1 MKTRCQSKRVVKYL
15 ILAGILLAKHEAHA
29 QFNKYRSQTRF
40 NPDNAAAPQ
49 RPQPEGAAS
58 DVNAMSAEDAAAA
71 LNAAEDVE
79 AQTTPPLPGA
89 DAAPGRT
96 GRAKNNSNAGNASP
110 ANNAASD
117 AAFEGDADDDANQET
132 FGDRPADTA
141 PPKNSKYVNLN
152 PETAF
157 GPEIVES
164 FDFPDT
170 DIMEITKHMQK
181 LTGINLILDKDV
193 KGKVSIIAPT
203 PITVGDAWKA
213 YLAALNMAGYSLIKT
228 GAFYKVINARDIRYT
243 PTKIY
248 TGNYTPDTENYV
260 MRVISLKHVSAAEIA
275 RNFRPFM
282 SRYGRII
289 DIKQTNTI
297 IIADTG
303 SNINRLAKMVKFLD
317 VTGHEE
323 ALQIVKMKHSSAQEI
338 AKLLDNI
345 LKGGGSA
352 AGGRPG
358 SATPRFTGG
367 GSSSESTSVI
377 SRIIAEPR
385 TNSIIA
391 MANAEGGKQLREL
404 IDKLDVKLN
413 SSGSN
418 RVHVYYLNYGDSEDL
433 SKTLSSIVTGNTAKD
448 AGGAGGASRFSALG
462 GGQSDNP
469 IFSAEVKITSDKNN
483 NALVVTASPTDWL
496 TLRDVIGRLDIPRD
510 QVYVEGLI
518 LEAKVN
524 KNRSFGVEYAGAY
537 GQGAVQR
544 TGFTGSKSDILS
556 LITTGVP
563 ASLGGFFAGFGLGPK
578 KELDITGPTG
588 TSIGKR
594 KVNAISGFIKAIAS
608 HESTNILATPQIL
621 ALDNTEA
628 TFEVGDTVPV
638 RNSTITT
645 GVQNF
650 STTQQEAKLSL
661 KITPQI
667 NKVTRFVKLKI
678 TQKIDDF
685 GSGDPNA
692 GIGLPTTTRSAITEV
707 MVRDRDTIAMG
718 GLLRDREQVTNTKIP
733 VLGDIPVLGWLFKN
747 KSKTLEK
754 VNLLF
759 FMTPKILAPYNKT
772 ASSNTKDVL
781 ERRAAGM
788 KEMFEEDELDPNIKV
803 SDTLTSKLNQQI
815 NGPLYDLT
823 DADHYKNLNNEARQR
838 QDPNEA
844 QPASAPETPSANPP
858 PSTTPEEL
866 DIPDYQEIKKS
877 VQ

>member
-1 MKTRCQSKRVVKYL
+1 MKTRSPSKRFVAPLVF
-15 ILAGILLAKHEAHA
+15 ASILLANTSAQA

-40 NPDNAAAPQ
+40 NTNNDQTNEQ
-49 RPQPEGAAS
+49 AS
-58 DVNAMSAEDAAAA
+58 EDLDAMSEEDAAAA
-71 LNAAEDVE
+71 LRAAEDLENNE
-79 AQTTPPLPGA
+79 ALAQQ
-89 DAAPGRT
+89 APG
-96 GRAKNNSNAGNASP
+96 NVFN
-110 ANNAASD
+110 
-117 AAFEGDADDDANQET
+117 GDADDDANQTT
-132 FGDRPADTA
+132 FGSRPSPALA
-141 PPKNSKYVNLN
+141 AKSKNPQYVNLN

-170 DIMEITKHMQK
+170 DIMEITRHMQK

-317 VTGHEE
+317 VAGHEE
-323 ALQIVKMKHSSAQEI
+323 ALQIVKVKNSSAQEI
-338 AKLLDNI
+338 AKLLDTI
-345 LKGGGSA
+345 LKGASGPT
-352 AGGRPG
+352 AGARPG
-358 SATPRFTGG
+358 ASTTPRFSGSSGG
-367 GSSSESTSVI
+367 GDSTSSI

-391 MANAEGGKQLREL
+391 MANAEGAKQLREL
-404 IDKLDVKLN
+404 INKLDVKLV
-413 SSGSN
+413 SSSAN
-418 RVHVYYLNYGDSEDL
+418 RVHVYYLNYGDSEEL
-433 SKTLSSIVTGNTAKD
+433 SKTLSSIVTGATAQRG
-448 AGGAGGASRFSALG
+448 ATGGGSSRFSSFSG
-462 GGQSDNP
+462 PSENP
-469 IFSAEVKITSDKNN
+469 IFSTEVKITSDKNN

-496 TLRDVIGRLDIPRD
+496 TLKDVIGRLDIPRD

-518 LEAKVN
+518 LEANVTKE
-524 KNRSFGVEYAGAY
+524 KGFGVEYVGAY
-537 GQGAVQR
+537 GNGNVQR
-544 TGFTGSKSDILS
+544 SGFTTQSSAANGLLGLLAS
-556 LITTGVP
+556 GVP
-563 ASLGGFFAGFGLGPK
+563 TSLGGFMAGVGIGPSRT
-578 KELDITGPTG
+578 ITPTVNG
-588 TSIGKR
+588 QAGSPIR
-594 KVNAISGFIKAIAS
+594 VNAVNALIKAIAS
-608 HESTNILATPQIL
+608 HSSTNVLATPQIL

-628 TFEVGDTVPV
+628 TFEVGDTVPTRTSSV
-638 RNSTITT
+638 GQG

-650 STTQQEAKLSL
+650 APSTQEAKLSL

-678 TQKIDDF
+678 NQKIDDF
-685 GSGDPNA
+685 KSGAQAPAD
-692 GIGLPTTTRSAITEV
+692 GLGLPTTTRSAITEV

-718 GLLRDREQVTNTKIP
+718 GLLRDRELVSNNKVPI
-733 VLGDIPVLGWLFKN
+733 LGDIPVLGWLFKN
-747 KSKTLEK
+747 KSRTIEK

-759 FMTPKILAPYNKT
+759 FMTPKILAPYQKT
-772 ASSNTKDVL
+772 ASANTKDVL
-781 ERRAAGM
+781 AKRAQGM
-788 KEMFEEDELDPNIKV
+788 KEMFDEDERDPNQKV
-803 SDTLTSKLNQQI
+803 TEDLGKKLDQQI
-815 NGPLYDLT
+815 AGPLYDLE
-823 DADHYKNLNNEARQR
+823 DAARYRTLNEKSIGRE
-838 QDPNEA
+838 DEEEILEDDLG
-844 QPASAPETPSANPP
+844 SET
-858 PSTTPEEL
+858 
-866 DIPDYQEIKKS
+866 PDYQEIIKS

>member
-1 MKTRCQSKRVVKYL
+1 MKKSQKRWMSQL
-15 ILAGILLAKHEAHA
+15 IFASLVLSSFEAQA

-40 NPDNAAAPQ
+40 NNRNQAP
-49 RPQPEGAAS
+49 PS
-58 DVNAMSAEDAAAA
+58 MDVNGTSDTDAMSEEDAAAA
-71 LNAAEDVE
+71 LRAAERIDSE
-79 AQTTPPLPGA
+79 A
-89 DAAPGRT
+89 DASEERD
-96 GRAKNNSNAGNASP
+96 N
-110 ANNAASD
+110 D
-117 AAFEGDADDDANQET
+117 MAFGGDDDDEANVKT
-132 FGDRPADTA
+132 FGARPSPGVASAT
-141 PPKNSKYVNLN
+141 KNPQYVNLN

-157 GPEIVES
+157 GPEIVQS

-170 DIMEITKHMQK
+170 DIMDITKHMQK

-317 VTGHEE
+317 VAGHEE
-323 ALQIVKMKHSSAQEI
+323 ALQIVKVKNSSAQEI

-345 LKGGGSA
+345 LKGGSGGA
-352 AGGRPG
+352 AGARPG
-358 SATPRFTGG
+358 TATPRFTGATG
-367 GSSSESTSVI
+367 GSESTSMI

-391 MANAEGGKQLREL
+391 MANAEGAKQLREL
-404 IDKLDVKLN
+404 IQKLDVKLV
-413 SSGSN
+413 SSSSN
-418 RVHVYYLNYGDSEDL
+418 RVHVYYLNYGDSEEL

-448 AGGAGGASRFSALG
+448 GGAGGATRFTSFSGPAE
-462 GGQSDNP
+462 NP

-496 TLRDVIGRLDIPRD
+496 TLKDVIGRLDIPRD

-518 LEAKVN
+518 LEANVTKD
-524 KNRSFGVEYAGAY
+524 RGFGVEYVGAY
-537 GQGAVQR
+537 GAGNAQR
-544 TGFTGSKSDILS
+544 SGFTTQSSATNGLLGLLAS
-556 LITTGVP
+556 GVP
-563 ASLGGFFAGFGLGPK
+563 QSLGGFVAGVGVGPSRT
-578 KELDITGPTG
+578 ITPTGPNG
-588 TSIGKR
+588 AAGSPIR
-594 KVNAISGFIKAIAS
+594 VNAVNALIKAIAS
-608 HESTNILATPQIL
+608 HASTNVLATPQIL

-628 TFEVGDTVPV
+628 TFEVGDTVPT
-638 RNSTITT
+638 RTASIGQG

-650 STTQQEAKLSL
+650 APSNQEAKLSL

-678 TQKIDDF
+678 NQKIDDF
-685 GSGDPNA
+685 KSGSSAPADGL
-692 GIGLPTTTRSAITEV
+692 GLPTTTRSAVTEV

-718 GLLRDREQVTNTKIP
+718 GLLRDREIVTNNKVP

-747 KSKTLEK
+747 KSRTVEK

-759 FMTPKILAPYNKT
+759 FMTPKILAPYAKT
-772 ASSNTKDVL
+772 ASANTKEVL
-781 ERRAAGM
+781 EKRSKGM
-788 KEMFEEDELDPNIKV
+788 KGMFDEDQNDPNKKV
-803 SDTLTSKLNQQI
+803 SDDLSKKLDQQI
-815 NGPLYDLT
+815 AGPLYDLE
-823 DADHYKNLNNEARQR
+823 DAELYKNLNETSLGTDGEA
-838 QDPNEA
+838 DDEL
-844 QPASAPETPSANPP
+844 ETPN
-858 PSTTPEEL
+858 
-866 DIPDYQEIKKS
+866 YQEIRKS

>member
-1 MKTRCQSKRVVKYL
+1 MKTRCQKMPFISSLFFVS
-15 ILAGILLAKHEAHA
+15 LLVGNFEAQA

-40 NPDNAAAPQ
+40 NTNTGGGTPPVTGAP
-49 RPQPEGAAS
+49 GVAS
-58 DVNAMSAEDAAAA
+58 DVDSMTAEDAAAA
-71 LNAAEDVE
+71 LKAAENIE
-79 AQTTPPLPGA
+79 A
-89 DAAPGRT
+89 AAES
-96 GRAKNNSNAGNASP
+96 A
-110 ANNAASD
+110 AASEEAEND
-117 AAFEGDADDDANQET
+117 SAFEPDIDDEANQTT
-132 FGDRPADTA
+132 FGDRPAEGQGVPA
-141 PPKNSKYVNLN
+141 KGNKYVNLN

-170 DIMEITKHMQK
+170 DIMEITRHMQK

-260 MRVISLKHVSAAEIA
+260 MRVISLKSVSAAEIA

-317 VTGHEE
+317 VPGHEE
-323 ALQIVKMKHSSAQEI
+323 SLQIGKVKNSSAQEI

-345 LKGGGSA
+345 LKGGSGG

-367 GSSSESTSVI
+367 AGGNESTSMI

-391 MANAEGGKQLREL
+391 MANAEGAKQLKDL
-404 IDKLDVKLN
+404 IYKLDVKLV

-418 RVHVYYLNYGDSEDL
+418 RVHVYYLNYGDSEEL
-433 SKTLSSIVTGNTAKD
+433 SKTLSSIVSGAAQPGG
-448 AGGAGGASRFSALG
+448 AGGAGGASRFSSFG
-462 GGQSDNP
+462 GGGTGENP

-518 LEAKVN
+518 LEANVTKD
-524 KNRSFGVEYAGAY
+524 RGFGVEYAGAY
-537 GQGAVQR
+537 GQGNIQR
-544 TGFTGSKSDILS
+544 AGFTKQSSGLFNLLTS
-556 LITTGVP
+556 GVP
-563 ASLGGFFAGFGLGPK
+563 QSVGAFVGGFGLGP
-578 KELDITGPTG
+578 
-588 TSIGKR
+588 SR
-594 KVNAISGFIKAIAS
+594 KVNVPGANGASSEVRINAISGFIRAIAS
-608 HESTNILATPQIL
+608 HQSTNILATPQIL

-628 TFEVGDTVPV
+628 TFEVGDTEPIQ
-638 RNSTITT
+638 NQTIGQ
-645 GVQNF
+645 GVSSF

-678 TQKIDDF
+678 NQKIDDF
-685 GSGDPNA
+685 KAASGGDTP
-692 GIGLPTTTRSAITEV
+692 GRGRPTTTRTAITEV

-718 GLLRDREQVTNTKIP
+718 GLLRDREVVTNNKIP
-733 VLGDIPVLGWLFKN
+733 LLGDIPVLGWLFKN
-747 KSKTLEK
+747 KSRVVEK
-754 VNLLF
+754 VNILF
-759 FMTPKILAPYNKT
+759 FMTPKILSPYDKT
-772 ASSNTKDVL
+772 ASKNSKEILDRRKKGMNSMFDDDQRDPNERFTKD
-781 ERRAAGM
+781 
-788 KEMFEEDELDPNIKV
+788 
-803 SDTLTSKLNQQI
+803 LNAKMDKQI
-815 NGPLYDLT
+815 EGPLYDKA
-823 DADHYKNLNNEARQR
+823 DADHYRNLNEVDVQPTDEA
-838 QDPNEA
+838 E
-844 QPASAPETPSANPP
+844 QPELET
-858 PSTTPEEL
+858 
-866 DIPDYQEIKKS
+866 PDYQEIRKS
-877 VQ
+877 VK

>member
-1 MKTRCQSKRVVKYL
+1 MKTRCRNKRFMSTL
-15 ILAGILLAKHEAHA
+15 IFASLLLANSNANA

-40 NPDNAAAPQ
+40 NQNNQDANAGQTNPPVENAIPDA
-49 RPQPEGAAS
+49 
-58 DVNAMSAEDAAAA
+58 DTMSAEDAAAA
-71 LNAAEDVE
+71 LKAAERLDNQAMGDDDSE
-79 AQTTPPLPGA
+79 ESENDSAFA
-89 DAAPGRT
+89 DDR
-96 GRAKNNSNAGNASP
+96 
-110 ANNAASD
+110 
-117 AAFEGDADDDANQET
+117 DDDANQDT
-132 FGDRPADTA
+132 FGSRPSPGLASQTKK
-141 PPKNSKYVNLN
+141 PQYVNLN

-157 GPEIVES
+157 GPEIVQS

-317 VTGHEE
+317 VAGHEE
-323 ALQIVKMKHSSAQEI
+323 SLQIVKVKNSSAQEI

-345 LKGGGSA
+345 LKGGSGGA
-352 AGGRPG
+352 ANRPG

-367 GSSSESTSVI
+367 AGGSESTSSI

-391 MANAEGGKQLREL
+391 MANAEGATQLRDL
-404 IDKLDVKLN
+404 INKLDVKLV
-413 SSGSN
+413 SSSSN
-418 RVHVYYLNYGDSEDL
+418 RVHVYYLNYGDSEEL
-433 SKTLSSIVTGNTAKD
+433 SKTLSSIVTGAAAKD
-448 AGGAGGASRFSALG
+448 GAAGGAARFSSFSG
-462 GGQSDNP
+462 PSENP

-496 TLRDVIGRLDIPRD
+496 TLKDVIGRLDIPRD
-510 QVYVEGLI
+510 QVYVEGMI
-518 LEAKVN
+518 LEANIN
-524 KNRSFGVEYAGAY
+524 KEKSFGVEYAGAY
-537 GQGAVQR
+537 AAGNANR
-544 TGFTGSKSDILS
+544 AGFTTKGSSNL
-556 LITTGVP
+556 LNLLQTGAP
-563 ASLGGFFAGFGLGPK
+563 TALGGLFGG
-578 KELDITGPTG
+578 IGIGPTRTLTVSSG
-588 TSIGKR
+588 TGTNAQSASV
-594 KVNAISGFIKAIAS
+594 KVNAVNAFIKAIAT
-608 HESTNILATPQIL
+608 HGSTNVLATPQIL

-628 TFEVGDTVPV
+628 TFEVGETVPIQ
-638 RNSTITT
+638 NSTVAQ
-645 GVQNF
+645 GGLQNF
-650 STTQQEAKLSL
+650 STTNQEAKLSL

-678 TQKIDDF
+678 NQKIDDF
-685 GSGDPNA
+685 KEGQASASG
-692 GIGLPTTTRSAITEV
+692 GRPTTTRSAVTEV
-707 MVRDRDTIAMG
+707 MVRDRDTVAMG
-718 GLLRDREQVTNTKIP
+718 GLLRDREIISNSKVP

-747 KSKTLEK
+747 KSRSIEK

-759 FMTPKILAPYNKT
+759 FMTPRILAPYNKT
-772 ASSNTKDVL
+772 ASVHTKEVL
-781 ERRAAGM
+781 EKRIKATKGM
-788 KEMFEEDELDPNIKV
+788 FDEDEKDPNQQV
-803 SDTLTSKLNQQI
+803 SDDLTKKVEKQI
-815 NGPLYDLT
+815 AGPLYDLD
-823 DADHYKNLNNEARQR
+823 DANHYKNLNE
-838 QDPNEA
+838 DEI
-844 QPASAPETPSANPP
+844 APQETEDSGYETPN
-858 PSTTPEEL
+858 
-866 DIPDYQEIKKS
+866 YQEISEEARKAKKAE
-877 VQ
+877 

>member
-1 MKTRCQSKRVVKYL
+1 MKTRRQKTPL
-15 ILAGILLAKHEAHA
+15 ISSLFYVSLLLGNFEAQA

-40 NPDNAAAPQ
+40 NTNSGAGTPPAP
-49 RPQPEGAAS
+49 GGGSVTS
-58 DVNAMSAEDAAAA
+58 DIDSMSAEDAAAA
-71 LNAAEDVE
+71 LKAAENIE
-79 AQTTPPLPGA
+79 A
-89 DAAPGRT
+89 AAES
-96 GRAKNNSNAGNASP
+96 A
-110 ANNAASD
+110 AASEEAEND
-117 AAFEGDADDDANQET
+117 SAFEPDVDDEANQTT
-132 FGDRPADTA
+132 FGDRPAPGQGVA
-141 PPKNSKYVNLN
+141 PKGNKYVNLN

-260 MRVISLKHVSAAEIA
+260 MRVISLKSVSAAEIA

-317 VTGHEE
+317 VPGHEE
-323 ALQIVKMKHSSAQEI
+323 SLQIVKVKNSSAQEI

-345 LKGGGSA
+345 LKGGSGG

-358 SATPRFTGG
+358 APTPRFTGG
-367 GSSSESTSVI
+367 AGGNESTSMI

-391 MANAEGGKQLREL
+391 MANAEGAKQLKDL
-404 IDKLDVKLN
+404 IYKLDVKLV

-418 RVHVYYLNYGDSEDL
+418 RVHVYYLNYGDSEEL
-433 SKTLSSIVTGNTAKD
+433 SKTLSSIVSGAAQPGG
-448 AGGAGGASRFSALG
+448 AGGAGGASRFSSFG
-462 GGQSDNP
+462 GGGTGENP

-518 LEAKVN
+518 LEANVT
-524 KNRSFGVEYAGAY
+524 KNRGFGVEYTGAY
-537 GQGAVQR
+537 GQGNVQR
-544 TGFTGSKSDILS
+544 AGFTTQTSAQSGLLALLTS
-556 LITTGVP
+556 GVP
-563 ASLGGFFAGFGLGPK
+563 QSVGAFVGGFGLGPSRNVSVQGANGASSN
-578 KELDITGPTG
+578 I
-588 TSIGKR
+588 
-594 KVNAISGFIKAIAS
+594 KVNAINGFIRAIAS
-608 HESTNILATPQIL
+608 HQSTNILATPQIL

-628 TFEVGDTVPV
+628 TFEVGDTEPI
-638 RNSTITT
+638 RNQTIGQ
-645 GVQNF
+645 GVSSF

-678 TQKIDDF
+678 NQKIDDF
-685 GSGDPNA
+685 KAASGGDQP
-692 GIGLPTTTRSAITEV
+692 GQGRPTTTRTAITEV

-718 GLLRDREQVTNTKIP
+718 GLLRDREVVTNNKVP
-733 VLGDIPVLGWLFKN
+733 LLGDIPVLGWLFKN
-747 KSKTLEK
+747 KSRQVEK
-754 VNLLF
+754 VNILF
-759 FMTPKILAPYNKT
+759 FMTPKILSPYAKT
-772 ASSNTKDVL
+772 ASKNSKEILDRRKKGMNSMFDDDQQDPNEKFTKDL
-781 ERRAAGM
+781 NA
-788 KEMFEEDELDPNIKV
+788 KLDK
-803 SDTLTSKLNQQI
+803 QI
-815 NGPLYDLT
+815 EGPLYDQS
-823 DADHYKNLNNEARQR
+823 DADHYRNLNDVEVQTGNDSE
-838 QDPNEA
+838 E
-844 QPASAPETPSANPP
+844 PALET
-858 PSTTPEEL
+858 
-866 DIPDYQEIKKS
+866 PDYQEIIKAVK
-877 VQ
+877 